1 MRDRV
6 EYDDEEKQ
14 HLLALLD
21 VNSKTISPSS
31 AFLQYVTV
39 QGKRHGNKGP
49 KRIPSERQVMELVKN
64 LNSLSLVKKYR
75 IMGHGNLLA
84 RSQVKKDAPVLGIT
98 YVENKPVEMI
108 KLVNRLKSSIYFSF
122 FINVPRGNHVVVP
135 LEALRKEL
143 RDNHDV
149 ELKELRDN
157 HDVEL
162 KELRENHDVEIKEL
176 RENHDVELKELRQ
189 DHFVA
194 LEELRQDHF
203 VALEALK
210 LEMTTMSLSLEKIN
224 EANDGKMQTLRD
236 EVKTLEDSKAALDRE
251 MQTLR
256 DEVKTLEDSK
266 KALEGTPDGFDNRI
280 LRKNNANLEHSISLL
295 QAELEKLNNAYI
307 VCQDKVNN
315 LQAESQVEIDFR
327 GQGGR
332 TNQCQAALNT
342 IMDGPLWLVEISEN
356 ENAIKVFLLSAYMD
370 QQLQEYMAEVT
381 DIEFPPNARPRKNEC
396 KTSEVNLGLR
406 ILMNKLRFLWT
417 LGGWNRLALP
427 VYEKFPNSFASDC
440 RLARTIPVDIESINH
455 YVTIRNK
462 ADHNLV
468 NPGVDALNKMYAFHL
483 DISSKLTSAIKDA
496 QLVADV
502 VFENHVRTRSEQ
514 GNNEEYNQSQS
525 SSSY

>member
-21 VNSKTISPSS
+21 VKSKTISPSS

-122 FINVPRGNHVVVP
+122 FNNVPRGNHVVVP

-143 RDNHDV
+143 RD
-149 ELKELRDN
+149 
-157 HDVEL
+157 
-162 KELRENHDVEIKEL
+162 
-176 RENHDVELKELRQ
+176 NHDVELKELRQ